1 MLNRRLVVLF
11 CVIVAAFLA
20 LSLRLGHM
28 QVSQADQWRSE
39 LDTFVHRASLIE
51 TSRGTIYDRQ
61 GVAIARD
68 VPCYDLAIDYRAI
81 AMDDAWIKAVAQ
93 KRLAAEKVTG
103 RDARARRLAELQ
115 DQIAD
120 QIDAEPAA
128 IARVCRLTTE
138 DVLARYNEI
147 REKIATL
154 KQNLWSH
161 PYVKGNGNDDDQ
173 PTVNTDMVLKEEV
186 SPHTIVPNIPDD
198 VSFYFKRNID
208 QYPGL
213 TIIDSRRREYRF
225 NDVACQVIGTL
236 RNVDADAFKKDP
248 FDMPAVAGAADGS
261 IHGGNLH
268 GYLPG
273 DLMGESGI
281 EKLKED
287 VLRGDRG
294 VKVKDIAADS
304 ATPDAERRIDP
315 TPGGN
320 VQLTLD
326 IGLQADIQNA
336 IREKHLLR
344 GEDGKDHFAA
354 LVVMSLDGQVLTL
367 WSSETYNLNQIDSL
381 RGTLIRDDYRRPLT
395 NRALQGY
402 TPGSTVKPL
411 VASAALSENV
421 ITPAT
426 TVVCNGYLFPG
437 KPNIFRCA
445 IYEETHGAQT
455 HGPLQVVDALAE
467 SCNIFFYTVGRDMGM
482 DRMVQWF
489 DAYGL
494 GRDSGFELPEQ
505 NGSIPDLHA
514 QRDPDAALMESTQMG
529 IGQGPITVTP
539 IQMAAAYATLLQA
552 GQPVRPHIIAEDTG
566 GLPPRRIN
574 LAPETLALVRQG
586 MDRVVASPEGTAY
599 KPFKGIKLPIAGKTG
614 SATAWGPVYDDNGN
628 PVWDTSHPEKNP
640 DGSPKIGPDGQPLY
654 HQATAEGT
662 HAWFVGYAPAGK
674 PQYIVVAMMEFGG
687 YGGSWAAPMA
697 REAFLQLERHNYLP
711 ALDVPP
717 PDPQAPP
724 NAVGSAR

>member
-11 CVIVAAFLA
+11 CVIVAGFLA
-20 LSLRLGHM
+20 LALRLGHM
-28 QVSQADQWRSE
+28 QVSQADEWRSE

-81 AMDDAWIKAVAQ
+81 AMDDAWIKALAQ

-103 RDARARRLAELQ
+103 RDARARRLAQLQ

-120 QIDAEPAA
+120 QIEAEPAA
-128 IARVCRLTTE
+128 IAQVCRLSTE

-161 PYVKGNGNDDDQ
+161 PYVKGSGDDDEQ
-173 PTVNTDMVLKEEV
+173 PTVNTTMVLKEEV
-186 SPHTIVPNIPDD
+186 SPHTIVPNIPDN

-236 RNVDADAFKKDP
+236 RSVDAEALKRNRFA
-248 FDMPAVAGAADGS
+248 MPAITGTADGS
-261 IHGGNLH
+261 IQGGNLQ

-273 DLMGESGI
+273 DLMGGSGI
-281 EKLKED
+281 EKLEED
-287 VLRGDRG
+287 TLRGARG
-294 VKVKDIAADS
+294 VKVKDIASD
-304 ATPDAERRIDP
+304 ATSPDAERRLDP
-315 TPGGN
+315 VVGNN

-326 IGLQADIQNA
+326 IGLQADIQNN
-336 IREKHLLR
+336 IRQKHLLK

-367 WSSETYNLNQIDSL
+367 WSSETYDLNQIDAL
-381 RGTLIRDDYRRPLT
+381 RGSLIKDAYRRPLT

-411 VASAALSENV
+411 VASGALTENV

-426 TVVCNGYLFPG
+426 TIVCNGYLFPG

-445 IYEETHGAQT
+445 IYEETHGAAT

-482 DRMVQWF
+482 DRMLKWF
-489 DAYGL
+489 DLYGL

-505 NGSIPDLHA
+505 NGSIPDPRA
-514 QRDPDAALMESTQMG
+514 QRDADAALMEATQMG
-529 IGQGPITVTP
+529 IGQGPVTVTP
-539 IQMAAAYATLLQA
+539 IQMAAAYATLLQG
-552 GQPVRPHIIAEDTG
+552 GQPVRPHILAKDTG
-566 GLPPRRIN
+566 DLPPRRFSLPPDVVSI
-574 LAPETLALVRQG
+574 VRQG
-586 MDRVVASPEGTAY
+586 MERVVASPEGTAY
-599 KPFKGIKLPIAGKTG
+599 KPFKGMKLQVAGKTG

-628 PVWDTSHPEKNP
+628 PVWDTTRPEKNA
-640 DGSPKIGPDGQPLY
+640 DGSPKIGPDGQPIY

-662 HAWFVGYAPAGK
+662 HAWFVGYAPANN
-674 PQYIVVAMMEFGG
+674 PQYVVVAMMEFGG

-697 REAFLQLERHNYLP
+697 REAFLQLERHSYLP

-724 NAVGSAR
+724 NAIGSAQ